1 MDLSIIILNW
11 NTRDLLRQCLTSI
24 LSDSCNTI
32 QYEII
37 VVDNASSDGS
47 RDMLKAEF
55 PTIHLI
61 VSKSNVGFGAG
72 NNSAL
77 PEAKGRYILFLNTD
91 TVVHPGA
98 LSSLIAYADSR
109 HDLGVVGAKLI
120 NADGSLQY
128 SCRHFPNLATGFF
141 RNTPLGR
148 LFPSN
153 KFNADYLMSSWDHA
167 EPRDV
172 DWVSGAALL
181 LRASLIPKVAGF
193 DEDYY
198 MYCED
203 VDLCWRVGQTVRD
216 VEKGDTWKVGYY
228 PHAVITHYIG
238 KSSDKAPTRMTYEF
252 HRSQYLF
259 YRKHFKSKTP
269 ILLRPFILPGIML
282 RAVGQMTRYRVR
294 NLQRRLGIGAGTRRN
309 KRR

>member
-24 LSDSCNTI
+24 LSDPSNSI
-32 QYEII
+32 QSEII

-47 RDMLKAEF
+47 RDMVKSEF
-55 PTIHLI
+55 PQISLR

-77 PEAKGRYILFLNTD
+77 PVAKGRYILFLNSD

-98 LSSLIAYADSR
+98 LSMLVAYADSR
-109 HDLGVVGAKLI
+109 DDLGVVGAKLI

-148 LFPSN
+148 LFPTN

-167 EPRDV
+167 EPREV
-172 DWVSGAALL
+172 DWVSGAALM
-181 LRASLIPKVAGF
+181 LRASLIPEVAGF

-216 VEKGDTWKVGYY
+216 GKNGDTWKVGYY
-228 PHAVITHYIG
+228 PDSVITHYIG

-259 YRKHFKSKTP
+259 YRKHFKSNTP
-269 ILLRPFILPGIML
+269 ILLRPLILPGIML

-294 NLQRRLGIGAGTRRN
+294 NLQRRFGIGAGTRRHN
-309 KRR
+309 RR